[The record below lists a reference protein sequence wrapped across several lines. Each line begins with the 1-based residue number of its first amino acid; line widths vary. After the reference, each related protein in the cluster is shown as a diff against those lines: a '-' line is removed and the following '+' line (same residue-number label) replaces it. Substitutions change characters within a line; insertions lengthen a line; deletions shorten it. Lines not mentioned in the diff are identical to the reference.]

1 MAAGYA
7 ISGDLKKAESVA
19 IGATKSTVVAG
30 SVAVSLACGPGAP
43 ACGAAL
49 GSIAAVGTNAAWD
62 GVESVVRNET
72 VGIIRTVEDIVEKNK
87 THSAGEIFDISFGQA
102 SLAAGG
108 AFGGFKVN
116 KGTNF
121 KYVKKVGEL
130 AKKTARCICKRE
142 IESDTDPIM
151 MNVPPSLSKLTF
163 EDQTVDGFIQA
174 VVSIFIILK
183 LIFAKSSL
191 ATPYLSQICTAV
203 GKRDVP
209 LIECEEWIFDA
220 LDKYNNIDD
229 DDYEGA
235 DEDYNGAGF
244 SSQVPLV
251 IDALSTLIFSY
262 DNLVEENM
270 IGAGIDIWLCSA
282 AEEVKNNPDMLPD
295 CVLRLQD
302 NIRRVHLNFPPHE
315 RTTQHQRVKR
325 RAACCASPSFVKHHF
340 SDGKTNL
347 VPREYFWGRNTRI
360 VTNRA
365 EVYKKVFQKI
375 EAGEFRYAQ
384 YKGKTQR
391 VVRLDNLDMVDEV
404 TKKTGVVN
412 IVKKEGSVDV
422 YVSASDQLVHL
433 QPAA

>member
-1 MAAGYA
+1 MYYGQPSGHAPFDVHGDFKGGDNYGKDGKQGMIVVGGADVDGKAYADGETGYGKGMYYGQP
-7 ISGDLKKAESVA
+7 SGMMW
-19 IGATKSTVVAG
+19 
-30 SVAVSLACGPGAP
+30 P
-43 ACGAAL
+43 L

-191 ATPYLSQICTAV
+191 ASPYLSQICTAV

-229 DDYEGA
+229 DGYEGA
-235 DEDYNGAGF
+235 DEDYNGGDF
-244 SSQVPLV
+244 SPQVPLV

-270 IGAGIDIWLCSA
+270 
-282 AEEVKNNPDMLPD
+282 
-295 CVLRLQD
+295 
-302 NIRRVHLNFPPHE
+302 
-315 RTTQHQRVKR
+315 T
-325 RAACCASPSFVKHHF
+325 
-340 SDGKTNL
+340 
-347 VPREYFWGRNTRI
+347 
-360 VTNRA
+360 
-365 EVYKKVFQKI
+365 
-375 EAGEFRYAQ
+375 
-384 YKGKTQR
+384 
-391 VVRLDNLDMVDEV
+391 
-404 TKKTGVVN
+404 
-412 IVKKEGSVDV
+412 
-422 YVSASDQLVHL
+422 
-433 QPAA
+433 